1 MENTADQ
8 NRQTRLLFFIGLL
21 MILFLGIDFLTELG
35 VADGVLY
42 ISVILLAYNLRQ
54 QKAVFYLAA
63 LCSLLTILG
72 FFYSPPGGEL
82 WKVVANRLL
91 ALYAI
96 WVTAFISW
104 PRKKVEAQREQMI
117 IELKEAHSR
126 IKILSGFLPICAFC
140 KKIRD
145 DQGQWHQMEAYIRN
159 HSQVE
164 FSHGLCHDCAERV
177 LGELSENKI
186 KAP

>member
-8 NRQTRLLFFIGLL
+8 GRQTRLQFFICLLMTLFFL
-21 MILFLGIDFLTELG
+21 IDLQTELG

-42 ISVILLAYNLRQ
+42 ISVILMAHGLRQ
-54 QKAVFYLAA
+54 QKAVFYVATIS
-63 LCSLLTILG
+63 SLLTLLG
-72 FFYSPPGGEL
+72 FRFSPPGGEL

-96 WVTAFISW
+96 WVTALISW
-104 PRKKVEAQREQMI
+104 HRKKIEIQREGMI
-117 IELKEAHSR
+117 LELKEAHSR
-126 IKILSGFLPICAFC
+126 IKILSGFLPICAYC

-159 HSQVE
+159 HSQAE
-164 FSHGLCHDCAERV
+164 FSHGMCPDCAERV
-177 LGELSENKI
+177 LGELSEIK